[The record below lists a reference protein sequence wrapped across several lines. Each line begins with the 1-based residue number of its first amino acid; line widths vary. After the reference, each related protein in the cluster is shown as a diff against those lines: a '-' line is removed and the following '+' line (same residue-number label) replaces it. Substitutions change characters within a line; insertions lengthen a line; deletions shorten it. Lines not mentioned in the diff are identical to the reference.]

1 MPLVLGVSCV
11 AFVYIQQ
18 EQYSANKCNSQD
30 ILLRLFTFVCLH
42 KNGGVILF
50 YLNFVRLCNKIGK
63 SPSAVA
69 EEMGFQRSV
78 VTRWSNGSAPRKATI
93 EKIATF
99 FNVPSEELTGE
110 TEQKEKPSTPEGDG
124 LDEQAKSFAEKLMQ
138 LDEPTR
144 TLFNSMLDAA
154 IAEKLKK
161 NG

>member
-1 MPLVLGVSCV
+1 M
-11 AFVYIQQ
+11 
-18 EQYSANKCNSQD
+18 
-30 ILLRLFTFVCLH
+30 
-42 KNGGVILF
+42 F
-50 YLNFVRLCNKIGK
+50 YLNFVRLCNSIGK

-69 EEMGFQRSV
+69 EDMGLQRSS
-78 VTRWSNGSAPRKATI
+78 VTRWANGSAPRKATV
-93 EKIATF
+93 EKIATYF
-99 FNVPSEELTGE
+99 GVDSKELTGE
-110 TEQKEKPSTPEGDG
+110 SEQKEKPSTPEGDG